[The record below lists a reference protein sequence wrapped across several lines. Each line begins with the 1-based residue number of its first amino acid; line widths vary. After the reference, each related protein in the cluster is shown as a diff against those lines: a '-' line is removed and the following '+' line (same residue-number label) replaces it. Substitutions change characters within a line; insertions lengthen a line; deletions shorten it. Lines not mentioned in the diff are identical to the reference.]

1 MWAWFEDFIR
11 HLKIERHLS
20 PHTVRNYQS
29 DLKQFLQFL
38 EGREPP
44 RGLADLT
51 YRDLRAFLA
60 HRHRLNQKV
69 SVARKLATLRTFCK
83 YLVRQGVLTQN
94 LAALAPGPKL
104 DRHLPRFLTIDEV
117 FHLLQQVSAATVLE
131 LRDRA
136 ILEVFYSSGLRV
148 SELVNLDLADVDLE
162 HRLVRVQG
170 KGGKER
176 LAVLG
181 DPARRAL
188 AAYLERRAELVVKQ
202 PQECRPEAVFLN
214 YRGGR
219 LTTRSVARLVEKW
232 ARQAGLLQ
240 SLTPHGLRHTFAT
253 HLLEGKADLRA
264 VQELLGH
271 AQLSSTQRYLHINL
285 DHLMEVY
292 DRAHPRSK

>member
-1 MWAWFEDFIR
+1 MWAYLEDFIR
-11 HLKIERHLS
+11 HLNIERHLS
-20 PHTVRNYQS
+20 PHTIRNYQS
-29 DLKQFLQFL
+29 DLRQFL
-38 EGREPP
+38 EFLDSMKPP
-44 RGLADLT
+44 RTLANLT
-51 YRDLRAFLA
+51 YQDLRAFLA

-69 SVARKLATLRTFCK
+69 SVARKLAALRTFCK
-83 YLVRQGVLTQN
+83 YLVRQGVLSQN

-104 DRHLPRFLTIDEV
+104 DNHLPRFLTIDEV
-117 FHLLQQVSAATVLE
+117 FHLLEEVSGATVLE

-136 ILEVFYSSGLRV
+136 ILEVFYSGGLRV
-148 SELVNLDLADVDLE
+148 SELVNLNLAEVDLE
-162 HRLVRVQG
+162 HRRVRVRG

-181 DPARRAL
+181 EPARRAL
-188 AAYLERRAELVVKQ
+188 VAYLERRPELYLKQ
-202 PQECRPEAVFLN
+202 PGESEPPAVFLN

-240 SLTPHGLRHTFAT
+240 PLTPHGLRHTFAT

-285 DHLMEVY
+285 DYLMEVY
-292 DRAHPRSK
+292 DRAHPRGK